1 MATVTAVV
9 PHWDRSDLLK
19 QLLQSLAEQSRPL
32 EEILVVDNGSRDDSR
47 AVAEAFGASWIRLGW
62 NAGFAR
68 AVNVGIERSSG
79 DWLLIVNNDVE
90 LDSRWLDRVLA
101 ASERSGAWFGI
112 GRIYQAAAPDKLDGT
127 FDLISRGGCA
137 WRCGRGR
144 PDVPAWMPRGAAWFA
159 PLTAA
164 LFRRE
169 TFRRVGLLDERF
181 ESYMEDV
188 DLGLRCLLAGLR
200 GCFVPEAAAWHRGGA
215 TLGAWHPD
223 TVRRIARNQLFL
235 VAKHYPH
242 SWWWRLG
249 WPVLAGQLLWGLVA
263 VRHGAGLAYLKGKM
277 EGLKDFSRLRRAAT
291 PSEEILGIL
300 NESERELHHWQRAG
314 GYDLYWRLYF
324 ALT

>member
-1 MATVTAVV
+1 MAAVTAIV
-9 PHWDRSDLLK
+9 PHWNRPDLLR
-19 QLLQSLAEQSRPL
+19 QLLQSLVGQSRPL
-32 EEILVVDNGSRDDSR
+32 EEILVVDNGSQDDSGT
-47 AVAEAFGASWIRLGW
+47 VAEAFGATLIRLHW

-68 AVNVGIERSSG
+68 AVNLGIERSSA

-90 LDSRWLDRVLA
+90 LEARWLERVLTSA
-101 ASERSGAWFGI
+101 DRSGAWFGI
-112 GRIYQAAAPDKLDGT
+112 GKIYQAAAPEKLDGT

-144 PDVPAWMPRGAAWFA
+144 SDGPATPWGTAWFA
-159 PLTAA
+159 PLTVA

-200 GCFVPEAAAWHRGGA
+200 GCFVPEAVAWHRGGA

-223 TVRRIARNQLFL
+223 TVRRIARNQLLL
-235 VAKHYPH
+235 VAKHYPQ
-242 SWWWRLG
+242 SWWRRLG

-263 VRHGAGLAYLKGKM
+263 ARHGAALAYLKGKM
-277 EGLKDFSRLRRAAT
+277 EGLKEFSRLRRTAA
-291 PSEEILGIL
+291 PSEEILDIL
-300 NESERELHHWQRAG
+300 AESERELRHWQRTFG
-314 GYDLYWRLYF
+314 FDRYWRLYF